1 MVQPQQIPRWTTP
14 KGAVRQEEGQE
25 RVAIHGRFPD
35 ERQNA
40 SSARN
45 RKSRMVMAETK
56 RAFGSRMLRGAAVVL
71 AALAWSNSALCDLL
85 PRREVHP
92 IINLVRGGKLAEV
105 EALLDSD
112 SSPVSSR
119 DYNNS
124 ARTPLHYAVDDGNR
138 KMAELLIAKGAKVN
152 IADSYGYSV
161 LGAAKDV
168 EMARLLLENG
178 ANANPSPKDQRQ
190 PLMDSIIHGR
200 FDVAEFLMDRGADP
214 KAVDKTGRNTL
225 FHVAQVSKDGA
236 VAFARLLLS
245 KGVDAKARA
254 TDGSTPIHTVYLN
267 PAIVEL
273 LLANGLDIGARS
285 DTGTTPLHWAANFQ
299 ADIGITR
306 VVLAAKPD
314 INAVNDTGETPLH
327 WAARGKPDKVE
338 LLLDHGADVNVKDK
352 WGGTP
357 LQHAVKDNDRHPE
370 TAEALRRRG
379 GR

>member
-1 MVQPQQIPRWTTP
+1 MTVLNADGLKQVPRQ
-14 KGAVRQEEGQE
+14 R
-25 RVAIHGRFPD
+25 
-35 ERQNA
+35 
-40 SSARN
+40 
-45 RKSRMVMAETK
+45 ETGWLK
-56 RAFGSRMLRGAAVVL
+56 FGSLLNRAFSARMLRSAAVVL
-71 AALAWSNSALCDLL
+71 IALAWSNSALCDLL
-85 PRREVHP
+85 PRREVHH
-92 IINLVRGGKLAEV
+92 IIYLVRGGKLAEV
-105 EALLDSD
+105 EALLNSD

-124 ARTPLHYAVDDGNR
+124 AWTPLHYAVDDGNR
-138 KMAELLIAKGAKVN
+138 KMAELLIAKGANVN
-152 IADSYGYSV
+152 IADSFGHSI

-178 ANANPSPKDQRQ
+178 AVANPSPKDQRQ
-190 PLMDSIIHGR
+190 PLMDAIIHGR
-200 FDVAEFLMDRGADP
+200 FDVAELLMDKGADP
-214 KAVDKTGRNTL
+214 KAVDKTGRNSL

-236 VAFARLLLS
+236 VAFAKLLLS

-254 TDGSTPIHTVYLN
+254 IDGSTPIHTVYLN

-299 ADIGITR
+299 ADISVTR

-327 WAARGKPDKVE
+327 WAATGMPDKIE
-338 LLLDHGADVNVKDK
+338 LLLDHGAEINAKDK
-352 WGGTP
+352 RGRTP
-357 LQHAVKDNDRHPE
+357 LQLAIGEGKRRLE

-379 GR
+379 GQ